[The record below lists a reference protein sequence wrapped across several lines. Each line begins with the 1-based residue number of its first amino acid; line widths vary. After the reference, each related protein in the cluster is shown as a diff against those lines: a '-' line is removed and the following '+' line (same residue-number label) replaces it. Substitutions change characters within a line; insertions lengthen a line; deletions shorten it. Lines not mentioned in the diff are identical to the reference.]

1 MEDARRRDFVYRVP
15 ELIQLEFAI
24 RCLEMPVL
32 EKKLTGATL
41 LIMKVVS
48 VSAKKGGANQAKSQ
62 GDDLKMKKW
71 LTAEAMIEWLREK
84 KIFGVFFGTS
94 LHPEVI
100 KKAFYLLDFL
110 Y

>member
-48 VSAKKGGANQAKSQ
+48 VSTKKG
-62 GDDLKMKKW
+62 
-71 LTAEAMIEWLREK
+71 
-84 KIFGVFFGTS
+84 
-94 LHPEVI
+94 
-100 KKAFYLLDFL
+100 
-110 Y
+110 